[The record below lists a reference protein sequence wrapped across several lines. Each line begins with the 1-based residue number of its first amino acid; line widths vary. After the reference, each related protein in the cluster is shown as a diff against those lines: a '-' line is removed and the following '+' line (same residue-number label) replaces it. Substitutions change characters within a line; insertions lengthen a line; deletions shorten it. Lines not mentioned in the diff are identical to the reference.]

1 MLYLQGRVRSEKI
14 ILILRPGFIN
24 SSTQK
29 SFAGWHL
36 WLMTSCHSEDGILLI
51 LEHQGCLA
59 AYPEGGRLAW
69 HWGVGKFNCS
79 VLLNSSWILSKNQQL
94 PQNKRKI
101 KVEPLESLFFP
112 LFCLGFF
119 WVGEGKFIPSYAVE
133 PWNHRWSSGGIEPLP
148 GGHGFLCKF
157 QSIPVLWGWVGN
169 FRKRGKRGKGISGC
183 KWESYIKLRWWD
195 IFKQNMFFKQNMWSF
210 RTFFQLLRLVVY

>member
-1 MLYLQGRVRSEKI
+1 MASFSSLSIKDVLQLTLKGDAWRGTEVLVNLTVLCFWTVPEFFPKTNSCRKTSEKS
-14 ILILRPGFIN
+14 R
-24 SSTQK
+24 SSP
-29 SFAGWHL
+29 WNL
-36 WLMTSCHSEDGILLI
+36 
-51 LEHQGCLA
+51 
-59 AYPEGGRLAW
+59 Y
-69 HWGVGKFNCS
+69 
-79 VLLNSSWILSKNQQL
+79 
-94 PQNKRKI
+94 
-101 KVEPLESLFFP
+101 FFP
-112 LFCLGFF
+112 CFVWVFF

-210 RTFFQLLRLVVY
+210 RTSFQLLRLVVY